1 MGHVFWDQDTWMFPP
16 VALLHADLGRLI
28 VGTRLRTH
36 SAAVIFANV
45 TGFKGARYPWE
56 SAYTGGV
63 CDSSLLLLLGS
74 VAQVSFYC
82 WGLSALTVG
91 VCYSSLLLLLGSVAQ
106 VSFYCWGLLLKL
118 AFTVG
123 VCCSSRLLVLGSLTQ
138 VSVYQW
144 GLLLKGL
151 HLLVGY
157 VNECY
162 SRIGIYWWGLLLKGL
177 LLQVG
182 CVSVCYSGVCFY
194 WWGQESAFTCG
205 TCYSRVLL
213 LVGSV
218 SQSAFT
224 GGVC

>member
-36 SAAVIFANV
+36 SAAVRFANI

-56 SAYTGGV
+56 SAFTGGV

-74 VAQVSFYC
+74 VTQVRFYC
-82 WGLSALTVG
+82 WGLLAFTVG
-91 VCYSSLLLLLGSVAQ
+91 VCYSSQLLLLGSVTQ
-106 VSFYCWGLLLKL
+106 VSFYCWGLLLKS
-118 AFTVG
+118 AFSVG
-123 VCCSSRLLVLGSLTQ
+123 VCCSSQILVLGSVTQ
-138 VSVYQW
+138 ISFCQW
-144 GLLLKGL
+144 GLLLTGL

-157 VNECY
+157 VSELFKH
-162 SRIGIYWWGLLLKGL
+162 RH
-177 LLQVG
+177 
-182 CVSVCYSGVCFY
+182 
-194 WWGQESAFTCG
+194 
-205 TCYSRVLL
+205 L

-218 SQSAFT
+218 TQGSTLT